1 MNPVTWLLLLLVAG
15 GCISGRARAAL
26 HKLLPPVLVKAPLGG
41 NATLRCSLPVEVAS
55 LSLSLVRWR
64 EPLTKDTVYIYTA
77 SVNQTRAKYDYI
89 VPMVDIGRGES
100 SLLLLGVAH
109 SMAGVYQCQLDTE
122 GIDYYLQD
130 VLLEVV
136 GGLCEEQP
144 LTTRVEVSAG
154 HSQRLPCSVSG
165 AVPQIERRSLIMRWD
180 VHLDNGSNFVVSP
193 LSQGERWEGLPS
205 WLRFGGDLQAGDATL
220 GLPGASATHSGLYSC
235 TLTATTAASGTTGG
249 TGRTAATG
257 ATGAECRRSYRLSV
271 VGGKTEPHGDGGG
284 GGGGGAAL
292 DVWTGNHV
300 TFRCPLPTGGRGG
313 GGAERA
319 MWRGRLE
326 NGSTL
331 MISGA
336 NANQHGATF
345 TLNSSAHSASL
356 SFERASPS
364 HSGLYSCCVRHGAAA
379 NGAPTAAA
387 NPAPTAA
394 TNGAPSDAANPAPT
408 FATTATNP
416 AATFAANAA
425 ATSATAVATT
435 AVVEQQLDPQQEEED
450 CSCSFRLHVEEPAS
464 SSAHQ
469 QSDESTPNVTTFLA
483 VICSLLAGV
492 GIVTALLFVLLRR
505 YRNCCS
511 TRRGND
517 SNQTAK
523 LIRRQKPVLKT
534 ILSRD
539 VSFFLDALDRRD
551 FITRRTYN
559 RAKDVPV
566 QEDRANFILDHFID
580 RGETECQNL
589 LSVLNEIQTHY
600 PLLKECCGDSVTFF
614 QILYELNL
622 SHCYGDKMQRHDV
635 VTLSRRRKHLSSL
648 EEVARHFVQDVMMT
662 NPESRSASTAC
673 AARRASSASASD
685 KISDGFIN
693 PLDLEVAVLLCAD
706 HPLQDDLMH
715 KMSACRFALPLLL
728 PDAGRGVVTL
738 KLCAVRHVARRWRG
752 WQIATRR
759 TGWRD
764 ARGEG
769 RPPALVLRMPCVAF
783 ARFGRGGSGSK
794 SELLNLILGGRGHE
808 AFVHRDTAQG
818 DVPRVVSD
826 GLVEMS
832 PYFPGAEVD
841 DAEEDDARSPFCA
854 LNLRGNAANSRLE
867 RQFGFLRAA
876 SVATFVFVGSDV
888 VRDSA
893 KRCRALLASAAT
905 PVFLLTDFEDGENA
919 ESAVSAILS
928 TLPGTMV
935 ANVNRRGQN
944 KASFASRLRS
954 RIAILLANTRTA
966 GSTPAEMERLAR
978 ERGIEVDGW
987 PSSTAADEVVS
998 EVADLGVALYKR
1010 ERLPRQGDKR
1020 PSRPG
1025 RRDDPRL
1032 GVRASGAR
1040 IAAPTFLRRLLE
1052 KPADDP
1058 AAFLR
1063 RLAIELDERS
1073 AVVLSLALAGGG
1085 EAARAWDNCL
1095 GVEHFLREVAR
1106 AYEAAYE
1113 AARGIDGGVEGG
1125 VLGDDDAVWR
1135 TPEIGARL
1143 LLSGSLLELVDVDA
1157 GVVPAKWLADVLG
1170 AADRQLGGG
1179 DPTVFVLSALG
1190 PHRAETFALLNTT
1203 LGSRFPAGGGAGGGA
1218 ARGVF
1223 AALVAVEGGG
1233 DAAAT
1238 PGYVLAVSV
1247 EGLASPGPASRER
1260 DGELVAFAIA
1270 VSHVALVILEGDTG
1284 GGDAL
1289 EGDVVRALLRT
1300 GGGQRKEAACI
1311 FVCQN
1316 SGGVSACVE
1325 KARERALLER
1335 LAAVSLAG
1343 KEGQEA
1349 THGRLA
1355 DVVGHSENY
1364 FYLPGPWHGTPPMA
1378 AVSAEYVQ
1386 GVRHL
1391 RSRLMERVKRVA
1403 APGRVRLS
1411 TLARLVE
1418 QAWNDAKRE
1427 GVLSTDADG
1436 S

>member
-1 MNPVTWLLLLLVAG
+1 
-15 GCISGRARAAL
+15 
-26 HKLLPPVLVKAPLGG
+26 
-41 NATLRCSLPVEVAS
+41 
-55 LSLSLVRWR
+55 
-64 EPLTKDTVYIYTA
+64 
-77 SVNQTRAKYDYI
+77 
-89 VPMVDIGRGES
+89 
-100 SLLLLGVAH
+100 
-109 SMAGVYQCQLDTE
+109 
-122 GIDYYLQD
+122 
-130 VLLEVV
+130 
-136 GGLCEEQP
+136 
-144 LTTRVEVSAG
+144 
-154 HSQRLPCSVSG
+154 
-165 AVPQIERRSLIMRWD
+165 
-180 VHLDNGSNFVVSP
+180 
-193 LSQGERWEGLPS
+193 
-205 WLRFGGDLQAGDATL
+205 
-220 GLPGASATHSGLYSC
+220 
-235 TLTATTAASGTTGG
+235 
-249 TGRTAATG
+249 
-257 ATGAECRRSYRLSV
+257 
-271 VGGKTEPHGDGGG
+271 
-284 GGGGGAAL
+284 
-292 DVWTGNHV
+292 
-300 TFRCPLPTGGRGG
+300 
-313 GGAERA
+313 
-319 MWRGRLE
+319 
-326 NGSTL
+326 
-331 MISGA
+331 
-336 NANQHGATF
+336 
-345 TLNSSAHSASL
+345 
-356 SFERASPS
+356 
-364 HSGLYSCCVRHGAAA
+364 
-379 NGAPTAAA
+379 
-387 NPAPTAA
+387 
-394 TNGAPSDAANPAPT
+394 
-408 FATTATNP
+408 
-416 AATFAANAA
+416 
-425 ATSATAVATT
+425 
-435 AVVEQQLDPQQEEED
+435 
-450 CSCSFRLHVEEPAS
+450 
-464 SSAHQ
+464 
-469 QSDESTPNVTTFLA
+469 
-483 VICSLLAGV
+483 
-492 GIVTALLFVLLRR
+492 
-505 YRNCCS
+505 
-511 TRRGND
+511 
-517 SNQTAK
+517 
-523 LIRRQKPVLKT
+523 
-534 ILSRD
+534 
-539 VSFFLDALDRRD
+539 
-551 FITRRTYN
+551 
-559 RAKDVPV
+559 
-566 QEDRANFILDHFID
+566 
-580 RGETECQNL
+580 
-589 LSVLNEIQTHY
+589 
-600 PLLKECCGDSVTFF
+600 
-614 QILYELNL
+614 
-622 SHCYGDKMQRHDV
+622 MQRHDV

-738 KLCAVRHVARRWRG
+738 KLCAVRHVARRWKG

-1135 TPEIGARL
+1135 APEIGARL

-1170 AADRQLGGG
+1170 AADR
-1179 DPTVFVLSALG
+1179 A
-1190 PHRAETFALLNTT
+1190 R
-1203 LGSRFPAGGGAGGGA
+1203 GGATRPSSCSRRWAPTAPRRSRCSTRRSAPASRRAAERAGGA

-1233 DAAAT
+1233 RRSGDPRLRPRRQRRGAGVARAGE
-1238 PGYVLAVSV
+1238 PRARRRAGRV
-1247 EGLASPGPASRER
+1247 R
-1260 DGELVAFAIA
+1260 DRRKPRRPR
-1270 VSHVALVILEGDTG
+1270 DPG
-1284 GGDAL
+1284 GGH
-1289 EGDVVRALLRT
+1289 GGGGTPWRATSSGRSSER

-1311 FVCQN
+1311 FVRQN
-1316 SGGVSACVE
+1316 SGGVPACVE
-1325 KARERALLER
+1325 KVRERALLER